1 MNIEE
6 VEEALRAVNGH
17 LLTDRE
23 MQFIYNVCVF
33 TRILAYHLHV
43 HTSLLMSYSI
53 TFNIFY
59 FILLCCGCLFY
70 TEG

>member
-33 TRILAYHLHV
+33 TCILNTIY
-43 HTSLLMSYSI
+43 M
-53 TFNIFY
+53 
-59 FILLCCGCLFY
+59 FIHHY
-70 TEG
+70 